1 MLLVCY
7 DIANDKL
14 RTKFSKFLLKF
25 GRRVQYSVFEIDNS
39 KRYIKIIQAEIIH
52 KFAKRFTW
60 SDTILVYNIADNEGK
75 KVLRFGWAA
84 TDEEELLM
92 FNG

>member
-14 RTKFSKFLLKF
+14 RTQFSKFLLKY

-39 KRYIKIIQAEIIH
+39 RRYIKLIQAEIVH
-52 KFAKRFTW
+52 KFAKKFTW
-60 SDTILVYNIADNEGK
+60 SDTILVYQIQDNESK

-84 TDEEELLM
+84 TEEEELLM
-92 FNG
+92 FAG